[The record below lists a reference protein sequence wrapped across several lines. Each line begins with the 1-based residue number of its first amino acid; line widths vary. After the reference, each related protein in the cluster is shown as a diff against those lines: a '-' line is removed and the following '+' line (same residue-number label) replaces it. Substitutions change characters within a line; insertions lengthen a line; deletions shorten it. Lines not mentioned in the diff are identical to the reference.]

1 MKSRRQLSREEHEL
15 WGHVTKGVK
24 RLKPLPRKA
33 IVSNT
38 TVERPVEQS
47 APAHKPA
54 KMKAASVHPAPAHKP
69 PAKPAPKPLVPLE
82 PKTKRR
88 LGRGQ
93 VDVAAR
99 IDLHGMRQHQAHDA
113 LLGFVANAYANDARV
128 VLVITGKGKT
138 ASGSTSTERE
148 VGVLRRLAPHWLG
161 EPSLRHMVLG
171 YEPATLR
178 HGGEGAFYVRIRKR
192 GAT

>member
-15 WGHVTKGVK
+15 WGHVTRGVK
-24 RLKPLPRKA
+24 RLKPAPRKSIISQA
-33 IVSNT
+33 T
-38 TVERPVEQS
+38 PEHPAEQP

-54 KMKAASVHPAPAHKP
+54 KMKVASVHPARAPTP
-69 PAKPAPKPLVPLE
+69 PSKPAPKPLVPLE

-113 LLGFVANAYANDARV
+113 LLGFIANAYANDARV

-161 EPSLRHMVLG
+161 EPSLRNMVLG